1 MPADAAETLAA
12 DRGLLTRSGTA
23 ERVASILRGRI
34 AEGVFL
40 PGTRL
45 SEPAIGAALGVS
57 CNTLRE
63 AFQLLAHERL
73 IVHHL
78 NRGVF
83 VRELTAADIGDLY
96 RTRRA
101 LECAAIRLAAELPE
115 PDLSALAQAVA
126 DGRSG
131 AAREDWRD
139 VGTAS
144 IHFHQAVADLAR
156 SERISA
162 TARQVLAETRLF
174 FVLTEPTS
182 AYFAPFIERHQG
194 ILAAV
199 ERGDHHGAER
209 LLDVY
214 LRDAGVQLLEAY
226 ERRTR

>member
-1 MPADAAETLAA
+1 MDTDAAETLAA
-12 DRGLLTRSGTA
+12 DRGLLARSGTA
-23 ERVASILRGRI
+23 ERVASILRRRI
-34 AEGVFL
+34 TEGVFL

-45 SEPAIGAALGVS
+45 SEPALGAALGVS
-57 CNTLRE
+57 RNTLRE

-73 IVHHL
+73 TVHQL

-83 VRELTAADIGDLY
+83 VRELTAADIADLY

-101 LECAAIRLAAELPE
+101 IECAAIRLAGELPAA
-115 PDLSALAQAVA
+115 DLAAVARAVA
-126 DGRSG
+126 DGRGG
-131 AAREDWRD
+131 AAQGNWRD

-156 SERISA
+156 SERISG

-182 AYFAPFIERHQG
+182 AFFAPFIERHQG
-194 ILAAV
+194 ILTAL
-199 ERGDHHGAER
+199 ESGDHDGAER

-214 LRDAGVQLLEAY
+214 LREAEVQLLDAY